1 MKEFQD
7 VFPEEIPRLPPKL
20 DLDFTIDLMAGLTSV
35 SWDPYRMITPELT
48 ELRIQIQELLDK
60 GYIRPSGSPW
70 GEPVLFVK
78 KRMELSLC
86 S

>member
-1 MKEFQD
+1 MRF
-7 VFPEEIPRLPPKL
+7 KL
-20 DLDFTIDLMAGLTSV
+20 HHRSNAGSSLISRA
-35 SWDPYRMITPELT
+35 PYHMTTPELT
-48 ELRIQIQELLDK
+48 ESRMQIQELLDK
-60 GYIRPSGSPW
+60 GYIRPSGSSW